1 MMKPLV
7 VMAAVLL
14 AVAGYALSAWA
25 DDCPPGTS
33 NNCYTTSTGKQV
45 CTCR

>member
-1 MMKPLV
+1 MMKKLV
-7 VMAAVLL
+7 VMAAALL

-25 DDCPPGTS
+25 DDCPAGTT
-33 NNCYTTSTGKQV
+33 NTCYTTSSGKQV